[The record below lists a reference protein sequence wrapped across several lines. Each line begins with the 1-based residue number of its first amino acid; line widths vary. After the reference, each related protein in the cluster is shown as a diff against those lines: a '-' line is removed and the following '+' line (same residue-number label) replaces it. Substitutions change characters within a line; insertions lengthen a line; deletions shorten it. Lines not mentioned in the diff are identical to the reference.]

1 MLINCCFCGCRSHVS
16 SLKTD
21 KKLRN
26 LKVKEKKT
34 LREKLNNDL

>member
-1 MLINCCFCGCRSHVS
+1 MLFNCCVCGCRSHVS

-26 LKVKEKKT
+26 LEVKE
-34 LREKLNNDL
+34 EKHFVKN